1 MLKMSA
7 AMKKEETYRD
17 ALVACLLRIPSV
29 TVEAIAAEEAEQ
41 GRYLRVQVGSPG
53 RASRVLMCAFKD
65 SGQPRWARQAINQLS
80 EDRSDPNS
88 YCVFI
93 APYISPQ
100 VAELCARAGVGFV
113 DLAGNCRLSFD
124 GVYIEREGRP
134 NPKPQRRELRS
145 LFAPKATPSTSC
157 LAI

>member
-1 MLKMSA
+1 
-7 AMKKEETYRD
+7 MKKEEGYRD

-93 APYISPQ
+93 HDF
-100 VAELCARAGVGFV
+100 CAVLGKG
-113 DLAGNCRLSFD
+113 LSLL
-124 GVYIEREGRP
+124 VI
-134 NPKPQRRELRS
+134 L
-145 LFAPKATPSTSC
+145 PSNH
-157 LAI
+157 LENILQL